1 MSVTTVQTAR
11 PVPQVTTRAVTAP
24 RQTKRWIDWVTTTD
38 HKKIGIMY
46 LVTTF
51 VFFMLGGI
59 EALLMRLQLAEPG
72 NTLLSGERFNEL
84 LTLHGTTM
92 VFLFLVPVWA
102 GFANYFVPLMIG
114 ARDMAFP
121 RLNALSYWLL
131 LAGGIVFYASL
142 FWNPP
147 EAGWVSFLPL
157 ANQNFSPGGG
167 EDAWIYL
174 IHLTGISSLLGAINF
189 YATIANM
196 RARGMSWGR
205 LPLFVWTILTYS
217 VLLIFA
223 LPVIAAGVT
232 MLLTERHFG
241 THFFDP
247 AQGGSVL
254 LWEHLFWFFG
264 HPEVYIIFIPATG
277 IVSSILPVFCRRKV
291 FGYTAL
297 VLSLVS
303 TGFIGF
309 GLWLHHMFA
318 TNLPKVGQSF
328 FTAASMMIAIPT
340 GVQIFCWIATLWGGR
355 LRFKT
360 PLLFVLGFFLNFIIG
375 GLSGVMV
382 ASVSLDQQVHDT
394 FFVVAHLHYVLIGGA
409 VFPLFAGFYYWFPK
423 FTGRMLSEGLG
434 RWVFALFMIGFNLTF
449 FPMHQLGLKGMPR
462 RVYTYLPEMGWGGL
476 NLLSSIGGLIIAVSV
491 LLFVIDVFR
500 SLRAGELAGDNPWEA
515 DTLEWA
521 TSSPPPAYNF
531 ARLPTVAGRAALWDR
546 REDQPIIKGVRSDL
560 REMLVTNVLD
570 AEPDHKTVLPSPTIW
585 PFLSAVAVTGLFI
598 GSIFTP
604 WAVPVGAIPV
614 AIALVG
620 WFWPNRQEHE
630 EELSAERDGRPPQE
644 VEA

>member
-1 MSVTTVQTAR
+1 
-11 PVPQVTTRAVTAP
+11 
-24 RQTKRWIDWVTTTD
+24 
-38 HKKIGIMY
+38 
-46 LVTTF
+46 
-51 VFFMLGGI
+51 
-59 EALLMRLQLAEPG
+59 
-72 NTLLSGERFNEL
+72 
-84 LTLHGTTM
+84 
-92 VFLFLVPVWA
+92 
-102 GFANYFVPLMIG
+102 
-114 ARDMAFP
+114 
-121 RLNALSYWLL
+121 
-131 LAGGIVFYASL
+131 
-142 FWNPP
+142 
-147 EAGWVSFLPL
+147 
-157 ANQNFSPGGG
+157 
-167 EDAWIYL
+167 
-174 IHLTGISSLLGAINF
+174 
-189 YATIANM
+189 
-196 RARGMSWGR
+196 
-205 LPLFVWTILTYS
+205 
-217 VLLIFA
+217 
-223 LPVIAAGVT
+223 
-232 MLLTERHFG
+232 
-241 THFFDP
+241 
-247 AQGGSVL
+247 
-254 LWEHLFWFFG
+254 
-264 HPEVYIIFIPATG
+264 PATG

-560 REMLVTNVLD
+560 REMLVTNDLD
-570 AEPDHKTVLPSPTIW
+570 AVGRAGRRDPGGDCARRVVLAEPAGAGRRAFGGARRPAPAGGGGVKENLVIDVSDLPGYAFGHRSVMWWGTLGIMVIEGTMFAVMIGIYFYLRGRVPDWPPNSAPPELRYGIANTLVLVASVIPNVWYQRAAEREDLKKVQIGLLISLAFAVAFIVLRFYEFTTLNCHW
-585 PFLSAVAVTGLFI
+585 TNNAYGSAVWTLMGLHTTHLITDFI
-598 GSIFTP
+598 DSVVLTALMFTNLVEGKRFSDVSENAFYWYFVVITWLPIFVVIYL
-604 WAVPVGAIPV
+604 VPRWI
-614 AIALVG
+614 
-620 WFWPNRQEHE
+620 
-630 EELSAERDGRPPQE
+630 
-644 VEA
+644 